1 MEQKRNGWKFSF
13 DQGICPKIREK
24 YTFVRACPKRTVI
37 HINGSHKVI
46 ILFHENCSF
55 SYIYDI
61 YMCVRSSPVS
71 SSPCIK
77 STMRTTGRNGRK
89 NYSWTSKIKM
99 DTVRGWNFLS
109 INFYRTKIVPWN
121 SLLFAVIL
129 HIFNLF
135 FFIYISFFLSYS
147 VPSLHFQSSRS
158 FRIGYFSPRKNVPG
172 ITVCNDNSETTILSI
187 AALEKRRFLFIFSLF
202 FSSFS
207 FFYFNRL
214 SRIGRPLLS
223 ITKCIS
229 SSSMRSCRYIYILDG
244 LELSWRKIDSM
255 THVRL
260 I

>member
-1 MEQKRNGWKFSF
+1 MVENFHSIKESVQKFARNTLSFELVPREQLSILMEVIKLSYCSMKIAAPRTYMIY
-13 DQGICPKIREK
+13 IC
-24 YTFVRACPKRTVI
+24 V
-37 HINGSHKVI
+37 
-46 ILFHENCSF
+46 
-55 SYIYDI
+55 
-61 YMCVRSSPVS
+61 CVPVPS
-71 SSPCIK
+71 LRPLVSNQLW
-77 STMRTTGRNGRK
+77 GRKNGRK

-99 DTVRGWNFLS
+99 DTVRGWNFPS
-109 INFYRTKIVPWN
+109 INFYCTKIVPWN

-147 VPSLHFQSSRS
+147 VLSLHFQSSRS

-202 FSSFS
+202 FSFFS

-229 SSSMRSCRYIYILDG
+229 SSSMRSCRYIYILNG

>member
-1 MEQKRNGWKFSF
+1 MVENFHSIKESVQKFARNTFSF
-13 DQGICPKIREK
+13 ELVPREQLSILMEVIKLSYCSMKIAAPRTYMIYIC
-24 YTFVRACPKRTVI
+24 V
-37 HINGSHKVI
+37 
-46 ILFHENCSF
+46 
-55 SYIYDI
+55 
-61 YMCVRSSPVS
+61 CVPVS

-77 STMRTTGRNGRK
+77 STMRTTGKNGRK

-99 DTVRGWNFLS
+99 DTVRGWNFPS

-147 VPSLHFQSSRS
+147 VLSLHFQSSRS

-229 SSSMRSCRYIYILDG
+229 SSSMRSCRYIYIYSTD
-244 LELSWRKIDSM
+244 
-255 THVRL
+255 
-260 I
+260 